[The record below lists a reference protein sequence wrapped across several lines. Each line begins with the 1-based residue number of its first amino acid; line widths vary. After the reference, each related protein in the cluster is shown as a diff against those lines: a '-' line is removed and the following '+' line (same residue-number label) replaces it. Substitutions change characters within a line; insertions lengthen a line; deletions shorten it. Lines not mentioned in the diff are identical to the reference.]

1 MMMLSKKTVLD
12 KLVTIVNAIDTK
24 LPSTSRLLLKENE
37 IWTKKIFKN
46 WLTKNTQYKKTE
58 NKIPSI
64 IDLATTAALNTNAGE
79 IENKMLDITNLAT
92 KTAFNTKS
100 IETEREILDV
110 INLATKDAVSTK
122 ATETENKIRDA
133 IIRDC
138 YSWI

>member
-1 MMMLSKKTVLD
+1 
-12 KLVTIVNAIDTK
+12 
-24 LPSTSRLLLKENE
+24 
-37 IWTKKIFKN
+37 
-46 WLTKNTQYKKTE
+46 
-58 NKIPSI
+58 
-64 IDLATTAALNTNAGE
+64 
-79 IENKMLDITNLAT
+79 MLDITNLAI

-138 YSWI
+138 YS